1 MIFYENVFSLYMRNI
16 HSYNHR
22 VYTEIT
28 KKSAI
33 DAYDNKRFILE
44 NGIDSLPYRM
54 LVKDTTNCDSAK
66 EWGTILNSVGSVKVM
81 LQFKINFPQP
91 FILLDIYR
99 TFNCSFYHT
108 FKHSRVYTMI
118 HVSIWYCN
126 YIFFESWE
134 MCLCT
139 CLFHFNSEIIVK
151 KWTAASKTKTK
162 RRLFHF
168 QNNELNLSYEW
179 LNGKNWYVFFC
190 FVLNTRKNSFGS
202 NYEIFMVY
210 FYFEKYRVSLIVMP

>member
-1 MIFYENVFSLYMRNI
+1 MQRVLKKDSLDEISFQDFKDKIFCENVFSLYMRNI

-22 VYTEIT
+22 IYTEIT

-118 HVSIWYCN
+118 HVSI
-126 YIFFESWE
+126 
-134 MCLCT
+134 
-139 CLFHFNSEIIVK
+139 
-151 KWTAASKTKTK
+151 
-162 RRLFHF
+162 
-168 QNNELNLSYEW
+168 
-179 LNGKNWYVFFC
+179 
-190 FVLNTRKNSFGS
+190 
-202 NYEIFMVY
+202 
-210 FYFEKYRVSLIVMP
+210 